1 MAESARFATLDEWL
15 AWLETQHP
23 KKIDFG
29 LDRVRSVLDS
39 LDLNPPPYRVIAIGG
54 TNGKGS
60 CVALLESIYL
70 AAGYSVGAFTSP
82 HLWQF
87 NERLRRDGRQA
98 SDAELMELFGIIDEG
113 RGSVSLS
120 YFEWSAVAA
129 ILFHARERVDVAL
142 LEVGMGG
149 RLDAVNAID
158 ADAALIVSI
167 DLDHREWLGEDRD
180 AIGREK
186 AGIVRADR
194 PVVVG
199 DTDPPASLVSA
210 IEDSGAIGVLRGRD
224 FDYVAEGGQFELVR
238 KGLPA
243 VTLPAPGFGG
253 AIQVANAAACAQT
266 VAALKAV
273 LPVKHEA
280 IADGLRAAR
289 APGRWQRL
297 EIGGVEWIFDVAH
310 NPAAATCLRRELD
323 GLPRPR
329 RTVAVFAAMRDKE
342 LACLLVPFVAEVEQW
357 HVAPVDSERSAT
369 PGVLRDLLLSI
380 GARSVEIHGDIATAT
395 LAAGARVKP
404 GDRVLVF
411 GSFYTVG
418 PATAALGLYCEAR
431 SVG

>member
-1 MAESARFATLDEWL
+1 MAESARFATLDDWL

-29 LDRVRSVLDS
+29 LDRVRAVLAS
-39 LDLNPPPYRVIAIGG
+39 LDLNPPPWRAIAIGG

-82 HLWQF
+82 HLWRF
-87 NERLRRDGRQA
+87 NERLRLDGAEA
-98 SDAELMELFGIIDEG
+98 SDAQLIELFRIIDAG
-113 RGSVSLS
+113 RGAVSLT
-120 YFEWSAVAA
+120 YFEFSAVAA
-129 ILFHARERVDVAL
+129 ILFYARERVDVAL

-180 AIGREK
+180 SIGREK
-186 AGIVRADR
+186 AGIVRAGR
-194 PVVVG
+194 PVIVG
-199 DTDPPASLVSA
+199 DANPPASLVSA
-210 IEDSGAIGVLRGRD
+210 IRASGANGILRGRD
-224 FDYVAEGGQFELVR
+224 FDFIADGGQLDLVR
-238 KGLPA
+238 AQTPA

-253 AIQVANAAACAQT
+253 AIQAANAAACAAT
-266 VAALKAV
+266 VDALQAV
-273 LPVKHEA
+273 LPVDHEA
-280 IADGLRAAR
+280 LVEGLRSAR
-289 APGRWQRL
+289 APGRWQRRA
-297 EIGGVEWIFDVAH
+297 IGGVEWIFDVAH

-342 LACLLVPFVAEVEQW
+342 LACLLEPFAPEVERW
-357 HVAPVDSERSAT
+357 FVAPVDSERSAT
-369 PGVLRDLLLSI
+369 PEALGDLLRSL
-380 GARSVEIHGDIATAT
+380 GAGRIEIHGDIATAT
-395 LAAGARVKP
+395 LAARAIVQP
-404 GDRVLVF
+404 GDRALVF

-418 PATAALGLYCEAR
+418 PATAALGLYCGPR

>member
-1 MAESARFATLDEWL
+1 MAESTRFATLDEWL

-29 LDRVRSVLDS
+29 LDRVRAVLDS
-39 LDLNPPPYRVIAIGG
+39 LDLKPPPYRVIAVGG

-82 HLWQF
+82 HLWRF
-87 NERLRRDGRQA
+87 NERLRRDGAEA
-98 SDAELMELFGIIDEG
+98 SDAELLELFRIIDAG
-113 RGSVSLS
+113 RGAVSLT

-129 ILFHARERVDVAL
+129 ILFYARERVDVAL

-180 AIGREK
+180 SIGREK
-186 AGIVRADR
+186 AGIVRGGR
-194 PVVVG
+194 PVIVG
-199 DTDPPASLVSA
+199 DANPPASLLSA
-210 IEDSGAIGVLRGRD
+210 IRTSGANGILRGRD
-224 FDYVAEGGQFELVR
+224 FDYLADGGRFELAR
-238 KGLPA
+238 KGMPA
-243 VTLPAPGFGG
+243 VPLPLPGFGG
-253 AIQVANAAACAQT
+253 AIQAANAAACAVT
-266 VAALKAV
+266 VDALEAE
-273 LPVKHEA
+273 LPVTQEA
-280 IADGLRAAR
+280 LAEGLRRAS

-297 EIGGVEWIFDVAH
+297 TIDGVEWIFDVAH
-310 NPAAATCLRRELD
+310 NPAAAACLRRELD
-323 GLPRPR
+323 GLPRR
-329 RTVAVFAAMRDKE
+329 QRTVAVFAAMRDKE
-342 LACLLVPFVAEVEQW
+342 LACLLEPFTAEVERW
-357 HVAPVDSERSAT
+357 FVAPVDSDRSAT
-369 PGVLRDLLLSI
+369 PQGLRDLLRSL
-380 GARSVEIHGDIATAT
+380 GARSIEIHGDIAAAT
-395 LAAGARVKP
+395 LAARACAEP

>member
-1 MAESARFATLDEWL
+1 MAEPARFATLDDWL

-29 LDRVRSVLDS
+29 LDRVLSVLAA
-39 LDLNPPPYRVIAIGG
+39 LDLNPPPFRVIAVGG

-60 CVALLESIYL
+60 CVALLESVYL

-82 HLWQF
+82 HLWRF
-87 NERLRRDGRQA
+87 NERLRRDGVEA
-98 SDAELMELFGIIDEG
+98 SDTELIELFRVIDAG
-113 RGSVSLS
+113 RGAVSLT

-129 ILFHARERVDVAL
+129 VLFFAREGVDVAL

-158 ADAALIVSI
+158 SDAALIVSI

-180 AIGREK
+180 AIGLEK

-194 PVVVG
+194 PAIVG
-199 DTDPPASLVSA
+199 DANPPASLLSA
-210 IEDSGAIGVLRGRD
+210 IQDSGAIGILRGRD
-224 FDYVAEGGQFELVR
+224 FDFVADGSRFELVSG
-238 KGLPA
+238 GLPA
-243 VTLPAPGFGG
+243 GPLPVPGFGG
-253 AIQVANAAACAQT
+253 AIQADNAAACA
-266 VAALKAV
+266 AAVGTLQAV
-273 LPVKHEA
+273 LPVSDEA
-280 IADGLRAAR
+280 LAEGLRRAR

-297 EIGGVEWIFDVAH
+297 TTGGVEWIFDVAH
-310 NPAAATCLRRELD
+310 NPAAVARLRQELD

-342 LACLLVPFVAEVEQW
+342 LACLVEPFSAEVERW
-357 HVAPVDSERSAT
+357 FVAPVDSERSAT
-369 PGVLRDLLLSI
+369 PEALRDLLHSL
-380 GARSVEIHGDIATAT
+380 GAGSVEIHRDIATAT
-395 LAAGARVKP
+395 LAARSCAGV

-418 PATAALGLYCEAR
+418 PATAALGIYCEAR